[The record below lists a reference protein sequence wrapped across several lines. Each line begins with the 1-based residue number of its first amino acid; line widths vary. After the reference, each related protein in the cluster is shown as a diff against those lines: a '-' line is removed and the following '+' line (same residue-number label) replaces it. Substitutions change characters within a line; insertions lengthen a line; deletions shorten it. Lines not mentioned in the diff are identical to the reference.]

1 MTGIHQRS
9 RPRRLY
15 RNIKEQEIRER
26 PSKDVDGDK
35 KYLLELAEWLLDN
48 LNDKDVPKVEYN
60 LKLVELK
67 RTRARLLKFKGF
79 TPTTEAELALPMY
92 LAAVIL
98 DEDVEKC
105 RERLE
110 KAIGR
115 LKETSKLKIKC
126 TKILTD
132 YGND

>member
-1 MTGIHQRS
+1 MPGTC
-9 RPRRLY
+9 P
-15 RNIKEQEIRER
+15 
-26 PSKDVDGDK
+26 
-35 KYLLELAEWLLDN
+35 LAEL
-48 LNDKDVPKVEYN
+48 Y
-60 LKLVELK
+60 ELK

-79 TPTTEAELALPMY
+79 TPITEAELALPMY

-98 DEDVEKC
+98 GEDIEAY

-110 KAIGR
+110 KATER
-115 LKETSKLKIKC
+115 LKNTSKLKIKC